1 MIFIFFNCEN
11 HISFQIYIFLKIGI
25 DGYEKKFII
34 AQHW

>member
-1 MIFIFFNCEN
+1 MNFFIKNYEN
-11 HISFQIYIFLKIGI
+11 HISFEIYIFLKIGI